1 MPSFYVPELTSAHST
16 ITISGS
22 EHHHI
27 TKVFRFTEG
36 KEIFLNSGKG
46 IFVRAKITEIQK
58 KTLSCQV
65 IESIQREKYNPD
77 IAVAFSL
84 LRNKNDHLL
93 VEKLTELGVAEFFPF
108 ESDYS
113 VRKASKNTTE
123 KFKITAIE
131 AIKQCDNGYLPTIN
145 ESKSLSAQIAEIES
159 KNYNILVASEK
170 EQSVTLK
177 NIISKKLDK
186 PICILIGPEGG
197 FSVEEFESFTL
208 QGFQQYKL
216 GINILRAETAAI
228 CAVSQV
234 INILL

>member
-1 MPSFYVPELTSAHST
+1 MPCFYTPQLTKNHTS
-16 ITISGS
+16 IEISGQ
-22 EHHHI
+22 EYHHI
-27 TKVFRFTEG
+27 TKVFRFNAG
-36 KEIFLNSGKG
+36 KEIFINSGNG
-46 IFVRAKITEIQK
+46 HYARAEIKEVGK
-58 KTLSCQV
+58 KVLTCDV
-65 IESIQREKYNPD
+65 IEFLPKSKYSPD

-84 LRNKNDHLL
+84 LKNKNDNMI

-113 VRKASKNTTE
+113 VRKVSNNTTE

-131 AIKQCDNGYLPTIN
+131 AIKQCDNAYLPIIHDT
-145 ESKSLSAQIAEIES
+145 
-159 KNYNILVASEK
+159 KNLTSQLTDIKNRGYGILVASEK
-170 EQSVTLK
+170 EDKLTLK
-177 NIISKKLDK
+177 DIISKEIQK

-197 FSVEEFESFTL
+197 FSQTEFSLF
-208 QGFQQYKL
+208 GDHKYPQYKL

>member
-1 MPSFYVPELTSAHST
+1 MPSFYVPELTLNHKS
-16 ITISGS
+16 INISNS

-46 IFVRAKITEIQK
+46 IYARAEISKIEK
-58 KTLSCQV
+58 KSLTCQI
-65 IESIQREKYNPD
+65 IEFINREKYTPD
-77 IAVAFSL
+77 IAIAFSL
-84 LRNKNDHLL
+84 LRNKNDYML

-113 VRKASKNTTE
+113 VRKASKNTSD
-123 KFKITAIE
+123 KFKTTAIE
-131 AIKQCDNGYLPTIN
+131 AIKQCDNGFLPTIN
-145 ESKSLSAQIAEIES
+145 ETKGLTAQLTEIEN
-159 KNYNILVASEK
+159 KNYAILVASEK
-170 EQSVTLK
+170 EQIITLK
-177 NIISKKLDK
+177 NVLSGKLDK
-186 PICILIGPEGG
+186 AICILIGPEGG
-197 FSVEEFESFTL
+197 FSNKEFEIFAAK
-208 QGFQQYKL
+208 GYQQYKL